1 MLTAGLWWM
10 PVLILVGP
18 LLGALAFA
26 LRHWRD
32 VVRLVHDVREIERNA
47 ARDDM
52 QW

>member
-18 LLGALAFA
+18 LLGAMAFA
-26 LRHWRD
+26 VRHWRD
-32 VVRLVHDVREIERNA
+32 VLRLVRDVREIERNA
-47 ARDDM
+47 AREDL